1 MQPPGLKA
9 MPIFSSP
16 LLLHKVRIDEKGVD
30 PVESNDGQ
38 GNVMGGRNPFFSV
51 VNVQMVVQQFLQAR
65 TLNIFATLKLN
76 SIYLL
81 INSVGLAGM
90 SDGNTKI

>member
-38 GNVMGGRNPFFSV
+38 GSEGLHEASWGRD
-51 VNVQMVVQQFLQAR
+51 LR
-65 TLNIFATLKLN
+65 
-76 SIYLL
+76 
-81 INSVGLAGM
+81 
-90 SDGNTKI
+90 